1 MWWYILRNKEIFDKC
16 YYMYLSHRQPQAA
29 GIDYIN
35 SFSKRLNEYA
45 ACPSKVSFNFKK
57 L

>member
-16 YYMYLSHRQPQAA
+16 YYMYLSHRQSQAA